1 MKWQWIMFVI
11 GTAACWGA
19 YVPMLHEGQNAI
31 GATKGPLRAFLCVG
45 VAYFAVAVPIPL
57 IVMSTGVEPFEFK
70 PRGLVFAIVAGVL
83 GAAGALGIIFALKTG
98 GKPIY
103 VAPLVFGIAPIVNVI
118 ITMIWHRPKTAPSPM
133 FFVGIVLAA
142 VGAGLVLLYK
152 PTDAII
158 PQ

>member
-1 MKWQWIMFVI
+1 MKWQWILFVI

-45 VAYFAVAVPIPL
+45 VAYVAVAVVIPL
-57 IVMSTGVEPFEFK
+57 IVMSTGAEPFEFK
-70 PRGLVFAIVAGVL
+70 PRGLTFAILAGVL
-83 GAAGALGIIFALKTG
+83 GAAGALGIIFALKMG

-118 ITMIWHRPKTAPSPM
+118 ITMLWHRPKSAPSPM
-133 FFVGIVLAA
+133 FFVGLALSA
-142 VGAGLVLLYK
+142 VGVGLVLRFK
-152 PTDAII
+152 PT
-158 PQ
+158 

>member
-1 MKWQWIMFVI
+1 
-11 GTAACWGA
+11 
-19 YVPMLHEGQNAI
+19 
-31 GATKGPLRAFLCVG
+31 
-45 VAYFAVAVPIPL
+45 
-57 IVMSTGVEPFEFK
+57 MSTGVEPFEFK
-70 PRGLVFAIVAGVL
+70 PRGLAFAIVAGVL

-158 PQ
+158 PH